1 MARDERSSAPGPI
14 PTRGT
19 VLWSLLRARTGS
31 ALPEGSIRR
40 RLAGGVLWTTLGSV
54 LGQGVV
60 AVGSILLARILGIV
74 GFGQYGI
81 LQSTIGMFSLLAGM
95 SMGYVASQQVAESY
109 GSDKE
114 RTGRVAGLSLVV
126 AVITGT
132 LVTAGLVIGARPFS
146 REFLGSEDL
155 AGALRIASPIL
166 LVGAVTGVLRGVLS
180 GLELFRTQNLL
191 MTAGAVV
198 TVVLTIGG
206 AWAGGLE
213 WAMAGASVGA
223 ALSLA
228 LLGRVYVQALTRA
241 SIPLRLSWTL
251 QETKVVWTLAVPALL
266 NGLMVTPVVWVTNAI
281 LVNSAGGYGQMAIF
295 NAANQW
301 RTLLMYVP
309 AVVLTPLLPIM
320 TQLHTTS
327 QYLRL
332 RRVLLKTLALS
343 VGAVGCLA
351 LVLGVFAERI
361 MQLYGSEFEAGT
373 DIFYLIMAVSVLLA
387 AGTVVGALLS
397 STGAMWTGFLFNSV
411 WAALMIGTAIV
422 AVPQYGALGLA
433 LAYAVSYL
441 IHTAI
446 QFLYFWVYVRKSEA
460 RSHTPA
466 YPKDPAEEHLWG

>member
-1 MARDERSSAPGPI
+1 MSPQDASTTPEPP
-14 PTRGT
+14 PKRGT
-19 VLWSLLRARTGS
+19 VLWSLLRARAVS

-60 AVGSILLARILGIV
+60 AIGSILLARILGIV

-81 LQSTIGMFSLLAGM
+81 LQSTIGMFALLAGM
-95 SMGYVASQQVAESY
+95 SMGYVASQQVAESV
-109 GSDKE
+109 GTDKE

-126 AVITGT
+126 AVVTGT
-132 LVTAGLVIGARPFS
+132 LVALVLAVCARPFS

-166 LVGAVTGVLRGVLS
+166 LFGAVTGVLRGVLS

-198 TVVLTIGG
+198 TVLLTVGG
-206 AWAGGLE
+206 AWAGGLS
-213 WAMAGASVGA
+213 WAMAGAAIGA
-223 ALSLA
+223 AASLA
-228 LLGRVYVQALTRA
+228 LLSRVYVQALKLA
-241 SIPLRLSWTL
+241 SIPLRLTWTL
-251 QETKVVWTLAVPALL
+251 QETRVVWTLAVPALL

-281 LVNSAGGYGQMAIF
+281 LVNSPGGYGQMAIF

-320 TQLHTTS
+320 TQLHTAR

-343 VGAVGCLA
+343 VGTVGCLA
-351 LVLGVFAERI
+351 VLLGLFGGQI
-361 MQLYGSEFEAGT
+361 MRLYGREFGAGT

-422 AVPQYGALGLA
+422 AVPRHGALGLA

-441 IHTAI
+441 IHTVI
-446 QFLYFWVYVRKSEA
+446 QFFYFWVYVRNSEA
-460 RSHTPA
+460 RTQSPA
-466 YPKDPAEEHLWG
+466 YLKDPAEEQLWG